1 MARPTIPLLLFVL
14 PALLSVCPST
24 DAIEQF
30 TPELADWSTFYAKA
44 DQLTDH
50 SPDGIDWIDRSKW
63 LEWDGTVYR
72 PDKYSKEDLAKLIC
86 PSGDTVRGIRTLFY
100 KHNPFADVKKPT
112 KAEVDNWHALAINHV
127 RAMVGYTAPE
137 YEIKPDKC
145 LHMRALWSDQRYYT
159 RQWDAKYPTGTC
171 LGSTEP
177 HCGAGF
183 NPDTGDQQ
191 PYLPAGIASC
201 PKRGSGSE
209 GLFNSGKSNIPWS
222 IKWSRSM
229 CNTLGVE
236 GFWGGHTGPWFHR
249 SQFGFSWHDQDK
261 DNRNSN
267 ANLRCKWNG
276 PSGKNLYINPD
287 ITSGK
292 WLVNGADPRFPGFE
306 CEGRV
311 WGIGGKG
318 ADTATE
324 CYDRVMADATCGKR
338 FVTYNSG
345 GCACYPVDMAECK
358 PLGVAG
364 RLTWDFEPVP
374 SSINGHLIAAPLH
387 NGKRCQDI
395 IWKYT
400 AGDAEHCLEKIIT
413 KADPACGT
421 SYMTWN
427 SANGGCACY
436 APAQDTCTTKREAGR
451 VTYAIEFDVAYTT
464 ADGAKITKG
473 PRAKIS

>member
-1 MARPTIPLLLFVL
+1 
-14 PALLSVCPST
+14 
-24 DAIEQF
+24 
-30 TPELADWSTFYAKA
+30 
-44 DQLTDH
+44 
-50 SPDGIDWIDRSKW
+50 
-63 LEWDGTVYR
+63 
-72 PDKYSKEDLAKLIC
+72 
-86 PSGDTVRGIRTLFY
+86 
-100 KHNPFADVKKPT
+100 
-112 KAEVDNWHALAINHV
+112 
-127 RAMVGYTAPE
+127 
-137 YEIKPDKC
+137 
-145 LHMRALWSDQRYYT
+145 
-159 RQWDAKYPTGTC
+159 
-171 LGSTEP
+171 
-177 HCGAGF
+177 
-183 NPDTGDQQ
+183 
-191 PYLPAGIASC
+191 
-201 PKRGSGSE
+201 
-209 GLFNSGKSNIPWS
+209 
-222 IKWSRSM
+222 M
-229 CNTLGVE
+229 CYTLGAE

-249 SQFGFSWHDQDK
+249 SQFGFSWHDQDV

-276 PSGKNLYINPD
+276 PKGKNLYINPD

-311 WGIGGKG
+311 WGIGGKN

-358 PLGVAG
+358 PLGVSG

-436 APAQDTCTTKREAGR
+436 APAQDTCTTKRESGR
-451 VTYAIEFDVAYTT
+451 MTYAIEFDAAYTT

-473 PRAKIS
+473 PRQNQLVVVLCCVYVVCGVCVLENVWMILPPKSVSCCVVWCGVVCGVCVCT